1 MEGWLQERILASKE
15 SYLPFNPDSHDERHN
30 RPNLDYK
37 RGKEIELRRER
48 DAKDTKDKRDYWN
61 GALKT
66 EVSKCRLCKE
76 KHRFFKCP
84 KYIAM
89 KSNDRYAAANKYKLC
104 YNCLKRHHFTSKCT
118 SKNNCS
124 EKDCTERHHT
134 TLHGHFIGSRPNDTF
149 NGMISEHKECVYL
162 QIVPVEL
169 EAENGSRVSTNA
181 LLDTGS
187 QSTLIRSDIAKLL
200 HLKGIKR
207 NLSISTIKDKGE
219 SMEVDEVNLTIKSID
234 GCSSVLVPSAYV
246 IDRNKFNMP
255 SHLLP
260 IYFKMEGRYQYLK
273 DIKLHDI
280 QHDDVGILIG
290 ANVPDALVTKETKK
304 GEASQPMAIR
314 TLFGW
319 TLFGGDSGKAYNA
332 TSVNLLQVEEENMHE
347 LVQEF
352 WKTESQFLESERD
365 NAPCQ
370 EDKRCLQTL
379 QECIEFNNG
388 KYVTPILWKTTL
400 SYHTI
405 KKMAARRFMSLEKRL
420 RKDSELLAK

>member
-1 MEGWLQERILASKE
+1 
-15 SYLPFNPDSHDERHN
+15 
-30 RPNLDYK
+30 
-37 RGKEIELRRER
+37 
-48 DAKDTKDKRDYWN
+48 
-61 GALKT
+61 
-66 EVSKCRLCKE
+66 
-76 KHRFFKCP
+76 
-84 KYIAM
+84 M
-89 KSNDRYAAANKYKLC
+89 KSNDRYAAAKKYKLC
-104 YNCLKRHHFTSKCT
+104 YNCLKRDHFTSKCT
-118 SKNNCS
+118 SKNNCF

-134 TLHGHFIGSRPNDTF
+134 TLHAHFIGSKPNDTF
-149 NGMISEHKECVYL
+149 NGMISEHKDCVYL

-169 EAENGSRVSTNA
+169 EADNGSRVSTNA

-219 SMEVDEVNLTIKSID
+219 SMEVDEVNLTIKSTD
-234 GCSSVLVPSAYV
+234 GCTSALVPSAYV

-255 SHLLP
+255 SHRLP
-260 IYFKMEGRYQYLK
+260 INFRMEGRYQYLK

-304 GEASQPMAIR
+304 GDANQPMAIR

-319 TLFGGDSGKAYNA
+319 TLFGSDSGAAYKA
-332 TSVNLLQVEEENMHE
+332 TSVNLLHVEEENMHE

-352 WKTESQFLESERD
+352 WKTECQFLESERD
-365 NAPCQ
+365 IAPSQ

-388 KYVTPILWKTTL
+388 KYVTPMLWKNNIEL
-400 SYHTI
+400 PYN
-405 KKMAARRFMSLEKRL
+405 KKNG
-420 RKDSELLAK
+420 